1 MLDKIK
7 KNLYFIFITIVL
19 VIIFFWGKS
28 CGSSSKQEDYKPT
41 IRTVIKHKTDTI
53 RDTLKITEIKYKG
66 PREYTIVEYIKDT
79 AFYNNLSKRIY
90 YDTSRTKEVV
100 IYSTDTV
107 AGVLFGKKLS
117 YKLLVPLKIIDTVT
131 VETTKDSLIFVPN
144 KYEIHAGL
152 IASPKMLAPT
162 LEFSINR
169 SVYGVGYDPFNKQPV
184 ISYKYRLF
192 SWTPKKRK

>member
-1 MLDKIK
+1 MLNKIK
-7 KNLYFIFITIVL
+7 ENLSLLFILIVL
-19 VIIFFWGKS
+19 VIIFLWGKS
-28 CGSSSKQEDYKPT
+28 CGSSSKQEEYKPI

-79 AFYNNLSKRIY
+79 AFYNNLSKRVY
-90 YDTSRTKEVV
+90 YDTARSKDVV

-107 AGVLFGKKLS
+107 IGSLVGKKLS
-117 YKLLVPLKIIDTVT
+117 YKLLVPLKIIDTT
-131 VETTKDSLIFVPN
+131 IVEITKDSLIFVPN

-162 LEFSINR
+162 IEFSIDR
-169 SVYGVGYDPFNKQPV
+169 STYGIGYDPFNKQPV